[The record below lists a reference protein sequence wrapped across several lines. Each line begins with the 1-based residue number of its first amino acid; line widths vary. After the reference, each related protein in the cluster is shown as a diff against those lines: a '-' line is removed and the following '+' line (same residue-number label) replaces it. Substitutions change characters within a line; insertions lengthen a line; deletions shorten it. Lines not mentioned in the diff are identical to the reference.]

1 MKAKLQAAM
10 KEALKAKDKV
20 RLDTVR
26 GVLSAI
32 QYEAME
38 KKVDDLSADQSLA
51 VIQREIKK
59 RREEIEFATQARRD
73 DLLEKLQQEIA
84 ALEGFLPKQLSAV
97 ELEKILVDHKTS
109 TPAATMS
116 SSMKMLKE
124 GYPGQYDGKMA
135 SELAKRVFG

>member
-97 ELEKILVDHKTS
+97 ELEKILVDHKAS
-109 TPAATMS
+109 TPTATMS